1 MKHDLL
7 KGLTNV
13 LNDTNNLVHL
23 IMDDCNVDGICMTF
37 INKGLE
43 NNHTL
48 KTLSINNNYLTSK
61 AISGLINAIEK
72 S

>member
-1 MKHDLL
+1 
-7 KGLTNV
+7 
-13 LNDTNNLVHL
+13 
-23 IMDDCNVDGICMTF
+23 MTF

-61 AISGLINAIEK
+61 AISGLINAIEVK
-72 S
+72 LLTKYV